1 MLIARPPA
9 YPGVAQFGSALEWGS
24 RGREFDS
31 RHSDQIAGLEI
42 GRTPLNVTIERCFL
56 CLYHFG
62 AAACLGGFWHKV
74 TDQCADWPRCSGRGQ
89 PHPPCKST
97 GWRALLRPGA
107 GDPPAVPHPP
117 APVCGGADA
126 KAKPAVNG
134 GTGKKRRP
142 PRCGRTGAVRKLREK
157 STNPAFLFYSL
168 PPDFATVS
176 CAETALGRGM
186 FLPAGIFARAA
197 GREGAYPRL
206 SAGTGI
212 FCCLT
217 GAGVLQ

>member
-56 CLYHFG
+56 CLYHFC

-74 TDQCADWPRCSGRGQ
+74 TDQCADC
-89 PHPPCKST
+89 PP
-97 GWRALLRPGA
+97 AFRPGA
-107 GDPPAVPHPP
+107 GDPPAAPHPP

-126 KAKPAVNG
+126 KTKPAVHG
-134 GTGKKRRP
+134 GTGKKGDRP
-142 PRCGRTGAVRKLREK
+142 GVGAPERSGSCGRNPQIPHSYFTLCRRILQLFRVRKLLWG
-157 STNPAFLFYSL
+157 AGC
-168 PPDFATVS
+168 FARRHF
-176 CAETALGRGM
+176 CAGSRQGRGVPPPVRRHGG
-186 FLPAGIFARAA
+186 FFVA
-197 GREGAYPRL
+197 
-206 SAGTGI
+206 
-212 FCCLT
+212 
-217 GAGVLQ
+217 

>member
-56 CLYHFG
+56 CLCHFC

-74 TDQCADWPRCSGRGQ
+74 TDQCADWTPGVPAGGRGTACCASSAGACLRRRGCQ
-89 PHPPCKST
+89 DKT
-97 GWRALLRPGA
+97 GRSR
-107 GDPPAVPHPP
+107 
-117 APVCGGADA
+117 
-126 KAKPAVNG
+126 
-134 GTGKKRRP
+134 GTGKKGDRP
-142 PRCGRTGAVRKLREK
+142 GVGAPERSGSCGRNPQIPHSYFTLCRRILQLFRVRKPLWGAGCFCP
-157 STNPAFLFYSL
+157 PAFL
-168 PPDFATVS
+168 
-176 CAETALGRGM
+176 RGQ
-186 FLPAGIFARAA
+186 PAGK
-197 GREGAYPRL
+197 GRT
-206 SAGTGI
+206 SACQPVRGI

>member
-56 CLYHFG
+56 CLCHFC

-74 TDQCADWPRCSGRGQ
+74 TDQCADWTPGVPAGGRGTACCAPSAGACLRRRGRQ
-89 PHPPCKST
+89 DKT
-97 GWRALLRPGA
+97 GRSRG
-107 GDPPAVPHPP
+107 HRQ
-117 APVCGGADA
+117 
-126 KAKPAVNG
+126 
-134 GTGKKRRP
+134 KRRP

-197 GREGAYPRL
+197 GREG
-206 SAGTGI
+206 
-212 FCCLT
+212 
-217 GAGVLQ
+217 GVPPPVRRHGGFFVA

>member
-56 CLYHFG
+56 CLYHFC

-74 TDQCADWPRCSGRGQ
+74 TDQCADWTPGVPAG
-89 PHPPCKST
+89 
-97 GWRALLRPGA
+97 GA
-107 GDPPAVPHPP
+107 GEPPAAPHPP

-126 KAKPAVNG
+126 KAKPAVHR
-134 GTGKKRRP
+134 GTGKKGDRP
-142 PRCGRTGAVRKLREK
+142 GVGAPERSGSCGRNPQIPHSYFTLCRRILQLFRVRKLLWGAGCFCP
-157 STNPAFLFYSL
+157 PAFL
-168 PPDFATVS
+168 
-176 CAETALGRGM
+176 RGQ
-186 FLPAGIFARAA
+186 PAGKGRTPACPPAR
-197 GREGAYPRL
+197 
-206 SAGTGI
+206 GI